1 MTIFVVMLI
10 MVMPLINVIIVALI
24 DDCNDNNDSLLYY
37 FLNKEY
43 NSSNMLTPLAF
54 ILLYMLFLLFLMLSY
69 TPFFVILL
77 FVKVPKPPVEKP
89 LEEKEIDQVKSTY
102 RQIVYVERLKWQS

>member
-1 MTIFVVMLI
+1 
-10 MVMPLINVIIVALI
+10 MVMPLINVIIALI

-54 ILLYMLFLLFLMLSY
+54 ILLHMLFLMLSY

-102 RQIVYVERLKWQS
+102 RQIVYVERLK